1 MNIYNIYLNYKI
13 CGEALHNSINK
24 TITSGKSI
32 NKAKTFKDD
41 YTFLQENIIQN
52 KYNKTENINDNN
64 NDFNNLGLD
73 YIEEGDELPSGIDH
87 INNLLKSRNYERAS
101 NQSKYFNLKND
112 EYSTNR
118 NTNNNNSNNNNN
130 NNVYENIIFP
140 EPDHL
145 EIILPNN
152 NNSIEENNNK

>member
-24 TITSGKSI
+24 TITSSKSI

-41 YTFLQENIIQN
+41 YKILQENIIQN
-52 KYNKTENINDNN
+52 KYYKTENINDNN
-64 NDFNNLGLD
+64 NNFNNLGLD

-101 NQSKYFNLKND
+101 NQSKYHNLKND
-112 EYSTNR
+112 ENSTNR
-118 NTNNNNSNNNNN
+118 NTNTINNN

-145 EIILPNN
+145 DIILPNDN
-152 NNSIEENNNK
+152 NIYEENNNK

>member
-1 MNIYNIYLNYKI
+1 M
-13 CGEALHNSINK
+13 
-24 TITSGKSI
+24 
-32 NKAKTFKDD
+32 
-41 YTFLQENIIQN
+41 
-52 KYNKTENINDNN
+52 
-64 NDFNNLGLD
+64 GLD

-118 NTNNNNSNNNNN
+118 NTNNNNNSNNNNN

-145 EIILPNN
+145 EIILPNDN
-152 NNSIEENNNK
+152 NIIEENNNK

>member
-1 MNIYNIYLNYKI
+1 M
-13 CGEALHNSINK
+13 HNSININK
-24 TITSGKSI
+24 TDTSGKSI
-32 NKAKTFKDD
+32 NRAKTFKDD
-41 YTFLQENIIQN
+41 YTFLQENVIQN
-52 KYNKTENINDNN
+52 NYYKTENINDNN
-64 NDFNNLGLD
+64 NNFNNLGLD

-101 NQSKYFNLKND
+101 SQSKYINLKND

-118 NTNNNNSNNNNN
+118 NTNINTINNNN

-145 EIILPNN
+145 EIILPNDN
-152 NNSIEENNNK
+152 NIINEENNNK

>member
-1 MNIYNIYLNYKI
+1 M
-13 CGEALHNSINK
+13 HNSINK
-24 TITSGKSI
+24 TITSGGKSI
-32 NKAKTFKDD
+32 NKAKTIKDS
-41 YTFLQENIIQN
+41 YTILQENITQN
-52 KYNKTENINDNN
+52 KYYKTENINDNN
-64 NDFNNLGLD
+64 NNFNNLGLD

-101 NQSKYFNLKND
+101 NQSKYPNLKND

-118 NTNNNNSNNNNN
+118 NTHINNTINNN

-145 EIILPNN
+145 DIILPNDN
-152 NNSIEENNNK
+152 NIYEENNNK